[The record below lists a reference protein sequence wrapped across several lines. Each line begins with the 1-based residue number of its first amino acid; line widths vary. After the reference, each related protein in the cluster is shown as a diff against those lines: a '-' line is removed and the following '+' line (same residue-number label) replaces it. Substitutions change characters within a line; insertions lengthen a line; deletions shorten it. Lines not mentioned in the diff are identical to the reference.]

1 MQDDLDRHVSE
12 KFETWFNDS
21 LDTYRRAGCEYEK
34 SMNHVA
40 YLTLLGSVTIML
52 AAGTNNKTMHEALDM
67 IIKRANEDDKVSAIM
82 EELKRRKR
90 RGMA

>member
-1 MQDDLDRHVSE
+1 MQDDLDHHVSE

-52 AAGTNNKTMHEALDM
+52 AAGVNNKTMHEALDM

>member
-52 AAGTNNKTMHEALDM
+52 AAGVNNKTMHEALDM

>member
-1 MQDDLDRHVSE
+1 MQYDLDRHVSE